1 MDARQS
7 AAPPETAAQAIERV
21 LRAERDADAS
31 VGQAREQAR
40 VLHETAR
47 EEALSIVNGSMER
60 IARWQHAHAA
70 ALDQRLR
77 ALRATAGTSA
87 SSQPQLADST
97 LAAVV
102 DQVAALLT
110 TADEDANHDGAS

>member
-31 VGQAREQAR
+31 VGVAREQAR
-40 VLHETAR
+40 VLQESAR
-47 EEALSIVNGSMER
+47 DEALSIVNRSMER

-70 ALDQRLR
+70 ALERRLR
-77 ALRATAGTSA
+77 ALRIAAGPSAGAQQRLPDSALTAA
-87 SSQPQLADST
+87 
-97 LAAVV
+97 V

-110 TADEDANHDGAS
+110 TADEDTPP